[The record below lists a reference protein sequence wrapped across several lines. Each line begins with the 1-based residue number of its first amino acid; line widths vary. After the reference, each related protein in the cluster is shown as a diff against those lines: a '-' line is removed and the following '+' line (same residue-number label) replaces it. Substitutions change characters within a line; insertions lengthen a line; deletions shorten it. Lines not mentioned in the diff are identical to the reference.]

1 MENVRLEFNI
11 SMYKDYLE
19 FQKKMME
26 MLLNKNIQIDVISKE
41 NTKTVENIISGNK
54 VSIYA

>member
-19 FQKKMME
+19 FQKKLME
-26 MLLNKNIQIDVISKE
+26 MLIDKNIQKDTISKE
-41 NTKTVENIISGNK
+41 NTKAVENIISGNK